1 MIDLN
6 SVRHLRRD
14 AEVRVGDRWVYVAD
28 FNADIVEGQ
37 DCPRIDSEIEDL
49 RFLADRGAKVTVLTS
64 KGRYGDSE
72 SLKPAR
78 DYLVEKSGIDRHR
91 VLYSFWNSLD
101 TAVKFSN
108 DLGSGMIAIMGNT
121 RSYEGEEKNDDE
133 LAKQFAR
140 LGDRVAIGGFG
151 KAHRENASNFG
162 ILNYCEG
169 YLCESQLEEMRKLNE
184 WAGKSKDF
192 SVAVLG
198 GVKKEKITVGLEGF
212 VKNYD
217 VIIPG
222 GVVLNAIL
230 KAQGRDIGGSYMGE
244 VDGDVVERVKE
255 ILVEVQKQR
264 SNDCEIYV
272 PNEVIIARKSENGY
286 RDFKNVNINVQCVPD
301 THMIVSY
308 FLPFSGGR
316 ALDRVVEE
324 GGRIIL
330 AGTPDLHS
338 QGVGLITDEVVERM
352 KAEGVQGIVLGRDS
366 AKEVDYDNFS
376 TGGGSAL
383 HFVVNGTTPVFE
395 RLREQIGG
403 VRRGGE

>member
-1 MIDLN
+1 MVDLN

-14 AEVRVGDRWVYVAD
+14 ADVRVGDRWVYVAD

-37 DCPRIDSEIEDL
+37 GCPRIDSEIEDL
-49 RFLADRGAKVTVLTS
+49 RFLVDRGAKVTLLTS
-64 KGRYGDSE
+64 KGRYGNTE

-78 DYLVEKSGIDRHR
+78 DYLVKKLDIDGHR
-91 VLYSFWNSLD
+91 VQCFFWSSLD
-101 TAVKFSN
+101 TAVKFSD
-108 DLGSGMIAIMGNT
+108 DLGSGMISIMGT

-162 ILNYCEG
+162 ILNYSEG

-184 WAGKSKDF
+184 WSGKSKDF

-198 GVKKEKITVGLEGF
+198 GVKKEKISVGLEGF
-212 VKNYD
+212 VKTYD
-217 VIIPG
+217 AIIPG

-230 KAQGRDIGGSYMGE
+230 KAQGREIGGSYMGE
-244 VDGDVVERVKE
+244 VDETVVERVKE

-264 SNDCEIYV
+264 TNDCEIYV
-272 PNEVIIARKSENGY
+272 PNKVIVARKSERGY
-286 RDFKNVNINVQCVPD
+286 RDFKNVNINVQCVPES
-301 THMIVSY
+301 HMIVSY
-308 FLPFSGGR
+308 FLPSNAGR

-330 AGTPDLHS
+330 AGTPDLHGS
-338 QGVGLITDEVVERM
+338 GMEGVTNEVVERM
-352 KAEGVQGIVLGRDS
+352 KSSGVQGIVLGGDS

-395 RLREQIGG
+395 RLQKQM
-403 VRRGGE
+403 GESGRVDLK